1 MYVQKLDSEVDE
13 RAKDKV
19 KREPMVKAEWIRND
33 LVKTHQPLIV
43 LLDTSFLIA
52 MLEQRRDIDEELR
65 DLIQGPVLVATLDLI
80 ERELQHLGRTRSSK
94 TGGIASAALELL
106 RSRKYSIFTSGIE
119 TSDTDAA
126 ILSFSLAKNEPLA
139 VATVDR
145 KLRAALAG
153 LGLPVIYPMR
163 RRGLLMSKSVP
174 PQFDLNNA
182 HRGTAV

>member
-1 MYVQKLDSEVDE
+1 VEGQTSSS
-13 RAKDKV
+13 
-19 KREPMVKAEWIRND
+19 EPMKSNGLSKNPMKA
-33 LVKTHQPLIV
+33 HHPPIV
-43 LLDTSFLIA
+43 LLDTSFLLM

-65 DLIQGPVLVATLDLI
+65 DLIKGPFRVATLDMV
-80 ERELQHLGRTRSSK
+80 ERELQRLGRTRSSK
-94 TGGIASAALELL
+94 TGGLAGAALELL
-106 RSRKYSIFTSGIE
+106 KSRKYSILTSGLE

-163 RRGLLMSKSVP
+163 RRGLLISKKVP
-174 PQFDLNNA
+174 PSS
-182 HRGTAV
+182 T

>member
-1 MYVQKLDSEVDE
+1 MKNEPIKKTE
-13 RAKDKV
+13 RV
-19 KREPMVKAEWIRND
+19 RND
-33 LVKTHQPLIV
+33 SVRPSHPLTV

-65 DLIQGPVLVATLDLI
+65 DLNKGPVRVATLDMV
-80 ERELQHLGRTRSSK
+80 ERELQHLERTRSSK
-94 TGGIASAALELL
+94 TGGLAGAALELL
-106 RSRKYSIFTSGIE
+106 KSRKYSIFTSGID

-145 KLRAALAG
+145 KLRAALAK

-163 RRGLLMSKSVP
+163 RRGLLMSKSALP
-174 PQFDLNNA
+174 SS
-182 HRGTAV
+182 T

>member
-1 MYVQKLDSEVDE
+1 MKNEPIKKTE
-13 RAKDKV
+13 RV
-19 KREPMVKAEWIRND
+19 RND
-33 LVKTHQPLIV
+33 SVRPSHPLTV

-65 DLIQGPVLVATLDLI
+65 DLNKGPVRVATLDMV
-80 ERELQHLGRTRSSK
+80 ERELQHLERTRSSK
-94 TGGIASAALELL
+94 TGGLAGAALELL
-106 RSRKYSIFTSGIE
+106 KSRKYSIFTSGID

-145 KLRAALAG
+145 KLRAALAK

-163 RRGLLMSKSVP
+163 RRGLLMSKSAP
-174 PQFDLNNA
+174 PSS
-182 HRGTAV
+182 T